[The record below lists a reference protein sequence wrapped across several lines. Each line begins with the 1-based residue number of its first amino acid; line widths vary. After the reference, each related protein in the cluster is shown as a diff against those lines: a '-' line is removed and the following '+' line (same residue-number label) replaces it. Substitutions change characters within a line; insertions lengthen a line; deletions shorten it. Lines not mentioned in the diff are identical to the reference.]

1 MIIEEE
7 LMAWHGEEEEEV
19 ASAAST
25 RQTIPDPE
33 LRRLVVGI
41 LFDAWRISDRDGDA
55 DCNDD
60 DNRRAT
66 HNV

>member
-1 MIIEEE
+1 
-7 LMAWHGEEEEEV
+7 MAPFDCDYRGRTDGMAEEEEEV

-41 LFDAWRISDRDGDA
+41 L
-55 DCNDD
+55 
-60 DNRRAT
+60 
-66 HNV
+66 

>member
-1 MIIEEE
+1 
-7 LMAWHGEEEEEV
+7 MAPFDCDYRGRTDGMAVMAEEEEV

-41 LFDAWRISDRDGDA
+41 L
-55 DCNDD
+55 
-60 DNRRAT
+60 
-66 HNV
+66 